1 MYFVQMKNEVYN
13 GAETSCYSSNQCTLC
28 IIHWIIHIY
37 IYIYI
42 YIIIYNYIIYNIY
55 HPYGIISSYVTSYT
69 IILLHTCDYY
79 LCNIILCE
87 IRLLCSICCS
97 NTHQYTMHLH
107 SVNVCLT
114 SYPSGFATGT
124 MTNSTF
130 FNNAW
135 SCICCTHQ
143 VIIRRETKTY
153 YSLNVILLF

>member
-1 MYFVQMKNEVYN
+1 MHY
-13 GAETSCYSSNQCTLC
+13 TLGNS
-28 IIHWIIHIY
+28 
-37 IYIYI
+37 
-42 YIIIYNYIIYNIY
+42 YIIIYTY

-69 IILLHTCDYY
+69 IILLCTSDYCM
-79 LCNIILCE
+79 CNIILCE
-87 IRLLCSICCS
+87 IRLLCDFSCS
-97 NTHQYTMHLH
+97 NTHQHTIHFH

-124 MTNSTF
+124 MANSTF